1 MAYTDA
7 TQVQNLIGVDLYN
20 AIVTASEG
28 SISFSQMIA
37 DADAEIDARLRQR
50 YITPFAQL
58 TDTPATPAL
67 VQTISR
73 YMVCANLY
81 ARHRP
86 EQPHA
91 MFFGSKAEQLLDGL
105 LDGRFEIDA
114 PQQPSSAQRRGFRV
128 KNSDPVFAGVNADGQ
143 QRVKDW

>member
-20 AIVTASEG
+20 AILTASEG
-28 SISFSQMIA
+28 SISFTQMIA

-50 YITPFAQL
+50 YLTPFAQL
-58 TDTPATPAL
+58 ADAPATPAL
-67 VQTISR
+67 IQTISR

-91 MFFGSKAEQLLDGL
+91 MYFASKAEQLLDGL
-105 LDGRFEIDA
+105 LDGRFEIA
-114 PQQPSSAQRRGFRV
+114 AALQPSSAQARGFRV
-128 KNSDPVFAGVNADGQ
+128 KRSDPVFAGVDVYGK
-143 QRVKDW
+143 QRIRDW

>member
-7 TQVQNLIGVDLYN
+7 AQVQNLIGVDLYN

-28 SISFSQMIA
+28 SISFAQMIA
-37 DADAEIDARLRQR
+37 DADAEINARLRQR
-50 YITPFAQL
+50 YVTPFAQL

-67 VQTISR
+67 IQTISR
-73 YMVCANLY
+73 YMVSGALY

-91 MFFGSKAEQLLDGL
+91 TYFIGKAEQLLEGL
-105 LDGRFEIDA
+105 LEGRFEIDA
-114 PQQPSSAQRRGFRV
+114 DQQPSSAQARGFKV
-128 KNSDPVFAGVNADGQ
+128 KRSDPVFAGVDVYGK
-143 QRVKDW
+143 QRIRDW